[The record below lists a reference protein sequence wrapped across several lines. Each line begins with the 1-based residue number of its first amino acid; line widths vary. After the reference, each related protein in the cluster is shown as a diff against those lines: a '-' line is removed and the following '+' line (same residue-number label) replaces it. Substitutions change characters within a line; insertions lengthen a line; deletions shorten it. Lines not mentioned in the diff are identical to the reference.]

1 MTPDRDSHV
10 RKLLT
15 TAVPAPDPAP
25 HEDWNA
31 VLERAGATPG
41 VPRSRRLVW
50 LGRAGAAVAV
60 ATAIF
65 AAILLWPAAGQR
77 SVLDRALAAIG
88 DGPIIHVTYRF
99 KKDYEYVDLKTGR
112 KTRLYQEYEEWLDPS
127 GALRT
132 AYHVNGH
139 LNFTV
144 LAPGKNTLSGH
155 QKETYS
161 VILNGYRKALENGT
175 AKLSAKTRFRGHDV
189 YWVRFKGQKMLNV
202 SNHKKRYYQVWALE
216 VAIDAAT
223 YKPVYLYETIN
234 GRPQPVTGQAIVSVE
249 TLPSGSVDFT
259 PTGTN
264 HTGGVAVELG
274 ASPSNPI
281 NLEGKLDTRAPAK
294 ALGATPIWLGSSY
307 RGQKL
312 AFLQAGKVPWGFAP
326 SSRPRDMRRYHTPA
340 LVFCYGSTAVEK
352 MPGNNPDVVYC
363 DYRAPHVLLQEAL
376 KPIPG
381 FGWGWPHTAFNP
393 GGTFTIPKGSMLV
406 FPGGGQG
413 LVIEHGIYISIE
425 AGTEKAAITAARKLK
440 LLRTP

>member
-15 TAVPAPDPAP
+15 TALPAPDPAP

-65 AAILLWPAAGQR
+65 AAILLWPAANQG

-139 LNFTV
+139 LNVTV

-155 QKETYS
+155 EKETYS
-161 VILNGYRKALENGT
+161 GILDGYRKALENGT
-175 AKLSAKTRFRGHDV
+175 AKLSAKTRFHGRDI

-202 SNHKKRYYQVWALE
+202 TNHKKRYQVWALE
-216 VAIDAAT
+216 VAINAAT

-264 HTGGVAVELG
+264 HTGGVALELG

-281 NLEGKLDTRAPAK
+281 NLEGKLDTGAPAK
-294 ALGATPIWLGSSY
+294 ALGATPIWLGSNY

-312 AFLQAGKVPWGFAP
+312 AFLQAGKVRWGIAP
-326 SSRPRDMRRYHTPA
+326 PSRPREMQRYQTPA

-393 GGTFTIPKGSMLV
+393 GGTFTIPTGSMLV

-413 LVIEHGIYISIE
+413 LVIEHGIYIRIE

>member
-15 TAVPAPDPAP
+15 TALPAPDPAP

-65 AAILLWPAAGQR
+65 AAILLWPAVNQG

-112 KTRLYQEYEEWLDPS
+112 KTRLYQEYEEWLGPS

-155 QKETYS
+155 EKETYS
-161 VILNGYRKALENGT
+161 GILDGYRKALENGT
-175 AKLSAKTRFRGHDV
+175 AKLSAKTRFHGRDI

-202 SNHKKRYYQVWALE
+202 TNHKKRYQVWALE
-216 VAIDAAT
+216 VAINAAT

-264 HTGGVAVELG
+264 HTGGVAVEPG
-274 ASPSNPI
+274 ASPPNPI

-312 AFLQAGKVPWGFAP
+312 AFLHAGKVPWGFAP
-326 SSRPRDMRRYHTPA
+326 SSHPRDMRRYHTPA

-363 DYRAPHVLLQEAL
+363 DYRALHVLLQEAL

-413 LVIEHGIYISIE
+413 LVIEHGIYVSIE

>member
-1 MTPDRDSHV
+1 MLMTPDRDSHI
-10 RKLLT
+10 RKLLM
-15 TAVPAPDPAP
+15 TAVPTPDPAP

-31 VLERAGATPG
+31 VLERAGATHG

-50 LGRAGAAVAV
+50 LGRSSAAVAV

-65 AAILLWPAAGQR
+65 AAILLWPAANQG
-77 SVLDRALAAIG
+77 SVLDRALATIG

-99 KKDYEYVDLKTGR
+99 KKNYEYVDLETGR

-132 AYHVNGH
+132 IYRVNGH
-139 LNFTV
+139 LNVTV
-144 LAPGKNTLSGH
+144 LAPGTLPLSRH

-161 VILNGYRKALENGT
+161 GILNGYRKALENGT
-175 AKLSAKTRFRGHDV
+175 AKLSAKTRFHGRDI

-202 SNHKKRYYQVWALE
+202 SNHKKRYQEWALE

-259 PTGTN
+259 PTPNNRAGGYLVESGGSPVNPVDLTAELN
-264 HTGGVAVELG
+264 TG
-274 ASPSNPI
+274 
-281 NLEGKLDTRAPAK
+281 APAK
-294 ALGATPIWLGSSY
+294 ALGARPIWLGPNY
-307 RGQKL
+307 RGLKL
-312 AFLQAGKVPWGFAP
+312 DFLRAGNVTWGFGPRSGHPSDLKLHHAP
-326 SSRPRDMRRYHTPA
+326 SVE
-340 LVFCYGSTAVEK
+340 LCYGGASIAKVGYSHGIYSTVT
-352 MPGNNPDVVYC
+352 YC
-363 DYRAPHVLLQEAL
+363 NYRRPYVLLKEARE
-376 KPIPG
+376 PTPD
-381 FGWGWPHTAFNP
+381 FGWGWPRTTWNP
-393 GGTFTIPKGSMLV
+393 DGGTFTIPKGSMVV

-425 AGTEKAAITAARKLK
+425 AR
-440 LLRTP
+440 